1 MISRWAFCA
10 LCSLALVELAQAQD
24 AVAPKTATTVAS
36 ANDTA
41 LALPGPCCT
50 VPGGTVIELE
60 LTQPVNSKIQK
71 RGEKFGLR
79 LASPVTM
86 GTTVV
91 LPAGTEGVGEI
102 IDAAPSGAG
111 GAPGKL
117 LLAGR
122 YLSWNG
128 TQIPLRGMKLGG
140 AGKNLGAAALGVSF
154 AAGPF
159 AMFVHGGNIELP
171 VGTRAEAKIA
181 VDTAIASPAPET
193 LSAGTPRPPSGAA
206 VQGPPSTVIPD
217 SQNPTHQ
224 E

>member
-1 MISRWAFCA
+1 MISRWAFYA
-10 LCSLALVELAQAQD
+10 LCSLALAGLAQAQD
-24 AVAPKTATTVAS
+24 TVVPKAATTFAS
-36 ANDTA
+36 TNGTTI
-41 LALPGPCCT
+41 ALPGPCCT
-50 VPGGTVIELE
+50 IPGGTVIELE

-79 LASPVTM
+79 LASPVM
-86 GTTVV
+86 IGTTVV

-102 IDAAPSGAG
+102 VDAAPSGAG

-122 YLSWNG
+122 YLTSNG

-140 AGKNLGAAALGVSF
+140 AGKNLATTALGVSF

-181 VDTAIASPAPET
+181 VDTPIVPHAPET
-193 LSAGTPRPPSGAA
+193 PLAGTARSTSDDAA
-206 VQGPPSTVIPD
+206 QSLPSTASPD
-217 SQNPTHQ
+217 SQKPTHQ